1 MFKESDFKEIKE
13 SWRKVSSLS
22 KQRRLMLWDIFP
34 ICMGRNVRSHLW
46 SIEVG
51 TFATGGY
58 NHGSYLHG
66 MKYTILMY
74 KNFSIKNLVEKM
86 NEYKNYK
93 RNAVCE
99 GLIDLVFSSVGF
111 QKKL

>member
-13 SWRKVSSLS
+13 SWRNVSDFSR
-22 KQRRLMLWDIFP
+22 QRHLMLWDIFP

-46 SIEVG
+46 TIEVG
-51 TFATGGY
+51 TFASGGY
-58 NHGSYLHG
+58 HHGQYLHA
-66 MKYTILMY
+66 MKYTVFMY

-86 NEYKNYK
+86 NELKVYK

-99 GLIDLVFSSVGF
+99 GLISLVLGSSEF